1 MLSLY
6 LVFELWQA
14 RDHQPQPY
22 PLSVSASR
30 EAFVAI
36 FPIYLHHLF
45 DPSRK
50 KDNRVMSRFGN
61 CCRNKA
67 NLLYF
72 DYAARA

>member
-1 MLSLY
+1 MLSFF
-6 LVFELWQA
+6 LVFELRQA
-14 RDHQPQPY
+14 RNDQSQPY

-30 EAFVAI
+30 EAFIAI
-36 FPIYLHHLF
+36 FPIYLHHRV

-72 DYAARA
+72 D

>member
-1 MLSLY
+1 MLSFY
-6 LVFELWQA
+6 LVFELRQA
-14 RDHQPQPY
+14 RNHQSQPY
-22 PLSVSASR
+22 PLKVSATI

-45 DPSRK
+45 DTSRK

-72 DYAARA
+72 D